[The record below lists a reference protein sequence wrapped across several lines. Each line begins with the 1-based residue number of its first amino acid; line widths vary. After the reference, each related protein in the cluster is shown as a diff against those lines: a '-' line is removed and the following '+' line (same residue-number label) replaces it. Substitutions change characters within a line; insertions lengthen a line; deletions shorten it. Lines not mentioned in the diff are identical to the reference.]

1 LLFED
6 SDRGE
11 IRVASQKLST
21 YRAKRDFTRTA
32 EPSGQTQVK
41 PSQRLRYVIQK
52 HDARR
57 LHFDLRLELDG
68 VFKSWAV
75 TKGPSIDPQ
84 DKRLAVEVEDH
95 PLDYGDFEG
104 TIPKGQYGGGTVQ
117 LWDRGYWQP
126 VGPSAASQLEKGELK
141 FRLDGERLHGDWV
154 IVRMRNDRYG
164 GKRTNW
170 LLIKRHDEHAGD
182 ASAGERLLSEDASV
196 ASGRPMQDI
205 AAGIGRGP
213 RPFML
218 ATRRTAKA
226 DAVWNSNRADRT
238 QPVGKPARD
247 FAEPSKG
254 KRSESKR
261 AARTKR
267 TGSATQRASTKYLD
281 ARPDRVSVKGI
292 PISSPDKVL
301 WPDDGAGK
309 PVTKLDLAHYFE
321 DVGDWL
327 LPHIQ
332 GRPCSIVRAPDG
344 IGEQR
349 FFQRHAMPGTSEF
362 ITLTKVAGDRKPYL
376 QIDTIEGLIAAA
388 QIAALE
394 LHPWNCQPNH
404 PDIPGRL
411 VFDLDPA
418 PDVEFDAVIAAAK
431 ELRDRLE
438 ALGLTAFCKTTGGKG
453 LHVVTP
459 LAMSKRL
466 RWPEAKTFA
475 QVVCTQ
481 MAEDSPDH
489 YLVNMSKKL
498 RTGRIFLDY
507 LRNDR
512 MSTAIAP
519 FSPRLRDLP
528 TVSVLL
534 TWAQVK
540 AGLDPRRY
548 TIRTVP
554 GLLNKMKAWE
564 EYCRSEA
571 PLEPAI
577 RKLVD
582 GHPKSP
588 STRRRDSVTH
598 ART

>member
-1 LLFED
+1 M
-6 SDRGE
+6 
-11 IRVASQKLST
+11 ASQKLST
-21 YRAKRDFTRTA
+21 YRAKRDFTQTA
-32 EPSGQTQVK
+32 EPAGDAHIR
-41 PSQRLRYVIQK
+41 PSKRLRYVIQK

-117 LWDRGYWQP
+117 LWDCGYWEP
-126 VGPSAASQLEKGELK
+126 VGAASADSQLEKGELK
-141 FRLDGERLHGDWV
+141 FRLDGERLRGGWV
-154 IVRMRNDRYG
+154 IVRMRGDRYD

-170 LLIKRHDEHAGD
+170 LLIKRRDAHAGD
-182 ASAGERLLSEDASV
+182 AAAVERLMGEDASV
-196 ASGRPMQDI
+196 ASGRPMQQI
-205 AAGIGRGP
+205 AAGKGRGP

-218 ATRRTAKA
+218 ATRRAAKA
-226 DAVWNSNRADRT
+226 DAVWNSDRADRA
-238 QPVGKPARD
+238 QPVGKPARTID
-247 FAEPSKG
+247 AELLGEDVEEKQARRA
-254 KRSESKR
+254 KRSRTTTARKAKR
-261 AARTKR
+261 KKSAKR
-267 TGSATQRASTKYLD
+267 HDGDS
-281 ARPDRVSVKGI
+281 DRVTVVGVS
-292 PISSPDKVL
+292 ISNPDKPL
-301 WPDDGAGK
+301 WPDDGSGK
-309 PVTKLDLAHYFE
+309 PVTKLDLATYFE
-321 DVGDWL
+321 QVGDWL
-327 LPHIQ
+327 LPHIE

-344 IGEQR
+344 IDGQR
-349 FFQRHAMPGTSEF
+349 FFQRHAIAGTSKF
-362 ITLTKVAGDRKPYL
+362 MTLTKVSGDRKPYL

-388 QIAALE
+388 QIAAME

-411 VFDLDPA
+411 VFDIDPA
-418 PDVEFDAVIAAAK
+418 PDVGFDAVIAAAK
-431 ELRDRLE
+431 ELRERLE

-459 LAMSKRL
+459 LSMSKHL

-475 QVVCTQ
+475 QVMCTQ
-481 MAEDSPDH
+481 MAEDSPEK

-519 FSPRLRDLP
+519 FSPRLRDTP

-540 AGLDPRRY
+540 AGLDPTRY

-554 GLLNKMKAWE
+554 GLLGKMKAWD

-582 GHPKSP
+582 GHAKPP
-588 STRRRDSVTH
+588 PARRRREAASH
-598 ART
+598 ARV

>member
-1 LLFED
+1 VT
-6 SDRGE
+6 SP
-11 IRVASQKLST
+11 KLST
-21 YRAKRDFTRTA
+21 YRAKRDFARTT
-32 EPSGQTQVK
+32 EPSGETQVK
-41 PSQRLRYVIQK
+41 PSKRLRYVIQK

-117 LWDRGYWQP
+117 LWDRGYWEP
-126 VGPSAASQLEKGELK
+126 VGRPAGAQLEKGELK
-141 FRLDGERLHGDWV
+141 FRLDGERLQGDWV
-154 IVRMRNDRYG
+154 IVRMRGDRYDS
-164 GKRTNW
+164 KRTNW
-170 LLIKRHDEHAGD
+170 LLIKRRDGHAGD
-182 ASAGERLLSEDASV
+182 AAAVERLMNEDVSV

-205 AAGIGRGP
+205 AAGKGRGP

-218 ATRRTAKA
+218 ATRRAAKA

-238 QPVGKPARD
+238 QPVGKPARVSTS
-247 FAEPSKG
+247 AEEIEATP
-254 KRSESKR
+254 RKR
-261 AARTKR
+261 AKSIRKKTTGKAKR
-267 TGSATQRASTKYLD
+267 TSATRRDGNTDRAIVL
-281 ARPDRVSVKGI
+281 GI
-292 PISSPDKVL
+292 PISNPDKPL
-301 WPDDGAGK
+301 WHDDGAGK
-309 PVTKLDLAHYFE
+309 AVTKLDLAHYFE
-321 DVGDWL
+321 EVGDWL
-327 LPHIQ
+327 LPHIE

-344 IGEQR
+344 IDGQR
-349 FFQRHAMPGTSEF
+349 FFQRHAMPGTSEY

-388 QIAALE
+388 QIAAME

-404 PDIPGRL
+404 PEIPGRL

-418 PDVEFDAVIAAAK
+418 PDVEFDAVIAAAR
-431 ELRDRLE
+431 ELRERLE
-438 ALGLTAFCKTTGGKG
+438 ALGLAAFCKTTGGKG

-459 LAMSKRL
+459 LAMSRHL

-475 QVVCTQ
+475 QVVCSQ
-481 MAEDSPDH
+481 MAEDSPEK

-519 FSPRLRDLP
+519 FSPRLREIP

-534 TWAQVK
+534 TWSQVK
-540 AGLDPRRY
+540 AGLDPTRY

-554 GLLNKMKAWE
+554 GLLGKMKAWE
-564 EYCRSEA
+564 AYCHSEA
-571 PLEPAI
+571 PLEPAM

-582 GHPKSP
+582 GHAKSP
-588 STRRRDSVTH
+588 PARRRRDTGAH
-598 ART
+598 ARV